1 MLCRQSSLIHR
12 QRTRLTGVLLLAMVL
27 MPVALFAESS
37 PGGSLTWADKM
48 LSERR
53 YDFGSP
59 PVGTMPSHVIQ
70 ITNLYKETVTISEV
84 TSSSPEILARVDKT
98 TLASKEVAQFELS
111 LAPTSTRTST
121 AATVTLKMTFDG
133 MTYKTVTV
141 SVSSFVEPGAAA
153 GPANVNKLG
162 QNWAE
167 QMFSDLTY
175 DFGPVAR
182 GSEAKHVI
190 EITNSYKQ
198 IVTLSNPVSS
208 CSCITPQLDTSVLNS
223 RQVARLTLNLDT
235 VRFSKKRDVT
245 VSMDASFANGGMKQI
260 RIPISAYIRQ
270 DVVLD
275 PGSVQFGLIAPGE
288 VAERRVR
295 VLYAGRDNWTVR
307 PTVRGGNPHLK
318 AEVKEVVRQNGHVEY
333 ELLVKLD
340 GSAPKGQ
347 LLDQLVLETDDAS
360 NPTIPI
366 LVGGTIEADLQITP
380 EVVQFG
386 QLKPGVPK
394 VVKVVV
400 KGRKPFRIEKVEC
413 DSARE
418 CYGVSIPP
426 VDQNVHIV
434 SLTITPPDEPGELK
448 EAFTV
453 TIAGRQTTLAFQA
466 IGTIQALAKPA
477 AVEPAPATPESVPTG
492 SGAEVAPLPT
502 P

>member
-1 MLCRQSSLIHR
+1 MLSCQCLRILAQRSL
-12 QRTRLTGVLLLAMVL
+12 LTWVLLLAL
-27 MPVALFAESS
+27 IPMPVTLRADSAVEK
-37 PGGSLTWADKM
+37 LTWADKM
-48 LSERR
+48 LSEQK

-59 PVGTMPSHVIQ
+59 AVGAVATHVIQ

-84 TSSSPEILARVDKT
+84 TSSDSEFKARVDKSN
-98 TLASKEVAQFELS
+98 LNSKDVAQLELS
-111 LAPTSTRTST
+111 LDPAVARTAKLAS
-121 AATVTLKMTFDG
+121 VSLKMTFDG
-133 MTYKTVTV
+133 VNYKTVTV
-141 SVSSFVEPGAAA
+141 PVSAFVEPGQALN
-153 GPANVNKLG
+153 PAMVNKLG

-182 GSEAKHVI
+182 GAEAKHVI

-208 CSCITPQLDTSVLNS
+208 CQCITPQLDISVLNS

-245 VSMDASFANGGMKQI
+245 VTLDASFANGGVKQI
-260 RIPISAYIRQ
+260 RIPITAYIRQ

-275 PGSVQFGLIAPGE
+275 PGSVQFGIVAPGE

-295 VLYAGRDNWTVR
+295 VLYAGRANWTVR
-307 PTVRGGNPHLK
+307 PEVRVGNSHLK
-318 AEVKEVVRQNGHVEY
+318 AEVQEVLRQNGRVEY

-340 GSAPKGQ
+340 GDAPKGRVI
-347 LLDQLVLETDDAS
+347 DQLVLVTDDAA

-366 LVGGTIEADLQITP
+366 LVDGTVEADLQITP
-380 EVVQFG
+380 ELVQFG
-386 QLKPGVPK
+386 PLKPGVPK

-418 CYGVSIPP
+418 CYGVSIPS
-426 VDQNVHIV
+426 VDQSVHIV

-453 TIAGRQTTLAFQA
+453 TIAGRTATLAFQA
-466 IGTIQALAKPA
+466 IGMIEATVNPA
-477 AVEPAPATPESVPTG
+477 AEEPVPEAQDRVPADAVT
-492 SGAEVAPLPT
+492 APLPK